1 MSNPEAI
8 AACTVAFAQLVTKAW
23 ASMSHLSRPPVLVTA
38 RPRHHEEGFVGGYLY
53 LYKIAPSAVLRNNS
67 LPTRN
72 VQGQLGTIPSLAL
85 DLYYHISFY
94 GKDTEFDLE
103 SQRLLGASV
112 ASIHSEPTLTK
123 ESIQKALDVAIEF
136 GGAEY
141 LINLDLTQL
150 PQSIQIVPVDLS
162 LDDISKMWAMFYQQP
177 HTVGLHYVLS
187 TIFVEPDIKD
197 IDVLNGANE
206 I

>member
-1 MSNPEAI
+1 VSNPEAI

-23 ASMSHLSRPPVLVTA
+23 ASMSHLSRPPVLVAA
-38 RPRHHEEGFVGGYLY
+38 RPRDEEDFVGGYLY
-53 LYKIAPSAVLRNNS
+53 LYKIAPSAVLRIND

-72 VQGQLGTIPSLAL
+72 VRGQLGTIPSVAL

-112 ASIHSEPTLTK
+112 ASIHGEPTLTR

-141 LINLDLTQL
+141 LINLDLAQL

-162 LDDISKMWAMFYQQP
+162 LDDISKIWAMFYQQP
-177 HTVGLHYVLS
+177 HTVGLHYILS
-187 TIFVEPDIKD
+187 AIFVEPDIKG